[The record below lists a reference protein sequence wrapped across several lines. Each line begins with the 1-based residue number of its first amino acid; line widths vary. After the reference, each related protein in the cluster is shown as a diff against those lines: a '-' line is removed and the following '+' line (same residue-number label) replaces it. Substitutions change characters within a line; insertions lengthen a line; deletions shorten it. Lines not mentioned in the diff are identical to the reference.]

1 MNIFQIKTQPH
12 GTERIDLFIKQGFVC
27 IGYPGIGDLTNVDKD
42 EIRDRL
48 QQQYKWT
55 GSQLGNHLGIVNAFV
70 NTMKK
75 DDSVL
80 INENEWVHIGKLDD
94 YKYDSNF
101 ESEGMCHRR
110 NVTWIG
116 KVKRDS
122 LNEYVR
128 ELLRNRS
135 IVTKFKHPAD
145 IAELDKALEN
155 NPAKSTNIKIDE
167 EILTRAIQVLNIA
180 LQSENEEIR
189 VKAALGLL
197 QYSKQII

>member
-12 GTERIDLFIKQGFVC
+12 GIERIDLFIKQGFVC
-27 IGYPGIGDLTNVDKD
+27 IGYPGIGDLTNVEKD

-48 QQQYKWT
+48 QQQYKST
-55 GSQLGNHLGIVNAFV
+55 GSQLGNHFGIVNAFV

-80 INENEWVHIGKLDD
+80 ISENDWVHIGKLDE

-101 ESEGMCHRR
+101 ELEGMCHRR
-110 NVTWIG
+110 NVNWIG
-116 KVKRDS
+116 KVKKES

-145 IAELDKALEN
+145 IAQLDRALAN
-155 NPAKSTNIKIDE
+155 DPAKSANINIDD
-167 EILTRAIQVLNIA
+167 EILTRAIQVLNTA

-197 QYSKQII
+197 EYSK